1 MRMLSVLVSRSK
13 VTVANDVHLNSQL
26 VYSAPDIYCTHGRGT
41 GAVGHASLHPWL
53 NCDKYFVL
61 IFVFY
66 LLPHIF
72 V

>member
-26 VYSAPDIYCTHGRGT
+26 VYPAPDFYRTHGRGT

-53 NCDKYFVL
+53 TVTNILC
-61 IFVFY
+61 
-66 LLPHIF
+66 
-72 V
+72 